1 MSAESR
7 IAWVATPGHSSD
19 ARSGQGTLDGEAVL
33 ERLCQPDLGFRVEA
47 LDASDDLAGQLD
59 DWADSAEEA
68 PQSSFFY
75 VSAPVLSVEGEVLLC
90 LDPSDPTT
98 GDSLADVLGSLVE
111 ATDGPVVA
119 VLDLRASPA
128 VDALGLASL
137 VREVREVVRAQEQAE
152 VVVSLRAA
160 TEDDASSCSPLTRA
174 LLEVLDDVEP
184 SEGLTLEDLYERVAE
199 SSAVLGAKLAFGAV
213 TRDPSA
219 VLVEPV
225 DRAETGE
232 GASAEPAAEE
242 AAETSESASVQ
253 PAAEEAV
260 ETSESARV
268 EPTVEE
274 SAGAES
280 KGEASSPGAPSE
292 AASDEPA
299 TAVAPSPSTPPPS
312 PSAPVERARVSMTE
326 PPPSRRSITPTA
338 ASEAE
343 HGDRLAAEGDDEG
356 ALGLYRRALGLVG
369 PSPGDG
375 VDPTALRASLHV
387 RIGEAKLRQGKTREA
402 VAAFEKALGLAPTP
416 HEIDRVLKLLLSLYM
431 GERDHRSA
439 ASVQARL
446 LDRVTSTEERVVALL
461 SFARSWLHDANEP
474 LRARALL
481 DEARALSPREPEV
494 LRALLELAER
504 DRRADD
510 IVELRKLL
518 AELEPDAVRRA
529 AALLE
534 LGRELVSALRREDD
548 ALDVLEAALEA
559 NPSELEPLVLLA
571 QVLADRQEWSE
582 LEGAYHR
589 MLERLPRVE
598 PAEVHRTVEAEIAR
612 RLGNLLRDH
621 LEDEAGALAALER
634 AVSADPADLDT
645 RRAAAELARS
655 LGEHRRALN
664 HAQYVAERS
673 PRAVKDLRRLF
684 DLLLK
689 CELVER
695 ACHVAE
701 VLVVL
706 ERADERERALLEAHR
721 DELRRPVE
729 ELPPDAWER
738 LWLEEQLP
746 VARMFEAAG
755 EALYTGLVEL
765 WRRQGGAESAGDAK
779 AVDPATTTLSA
790 PRSLAWAAKLLRR
803 PVPRVHVDEAS
814 SLAFRALR
822 TQEPTTLIGGPAL
835 RGRSLEELSFLAGHH
850 LATELPAHRP
860 VFLARGVDELSAC
873 FLAMVREVMPD
884 APAPEALAAQVALIS
899 AALDAKL
906 DDEARHALDVAFIEL
921 DERGGQVDL
930 GAWAEAAERSALAA
944 GLLLSGDLRVACAL
958 LELLPAGLPRERRL
972 ELLLGVAL
980 SEAYGDLR
988 LRMSGATS

>member
-33 ERLCQPDLGFRVEA
+33 ERLGQPDLGFRVEA

-68 PQSSFFY
+68 PQSSLLY

-119 VLDLRASPA
+119 VLDLRAGPA

-152 VVVSLRAA
+152 VLVSLRAA

-184 SEGLTLEDLYERVAE
+184 SEGLTLEELYERVAE

-219 VLVEPV
+219 VLVEPE
-225 DRAETGE
+225 DRAEANE
-232 GASAEPAAEE
+232 DASAEPAAEE
-242 AAETSESASVQ
+242 GAATSEDASAE
-253 PAAEEAV
+253 PA
-260 ETSESARV
+260 
-268 EPTVEE
+268 VEE
-274 SAGAES
+274 SAEAES
-280 KGEASSPGAPSE
+280 KSEASSPQAPGE
-292 AASDEPA
+292 AATDEPA
-299 TAVAPSPSTPPPS
+299 TAVAPSQSTPPPS
-312 PSAPVERARVSMTE
+312 PSAPAERARVSMTE
-326 PPPSRRSITPTA
+326 PPPSRRSVTPTA
-338 ASEAE
+338 SSEAE
-343 HGDRLAAEGDDEG
+343 QGDRLAAEGDDEG

-369 PSPGDG
+369 PSPGEG
-375 VDPTALRASLHV
+375 VDPSALRASLHV

-402 VAAFEKALGLAPTP
+402 VAAFEKALGLAPTQ
-416 HEIDRVLKLLLSLYM
+416 HEVDRVLKLLLSMYM

-446 LDRVTSTEERVVALL
+446 LDRVSSTEERVVALL
-461 SFARSWLHDANEP
+461 SFARSWLHDASEP

-481 DEARALSPREPEV
+481 EEARALAPREPEV

-518 AELEPDAVRRA
+518 AELEEDPVRRA

-534 LGRELVSALRREDD
+534 LGRELVSVLRREDD

-559 NPSELEPLVLLA
+559 HPSELEPLVLLA

-589 MLERLPRVE
+589 MLDRLPRVE
-598 PAEVHRTVEAEIAR
+598 PAEVHRSVEAEIAR

-621 LEDEAGALAALER
+621 LEDQAGALSAFER
-634 AVSADPADLDT
+634 AVSAEPGDLET

-655 LGEHRRALN
+655 LGEHRRALG
-664 HAQYVAERS
+664 HAQFVAERA
-673 PRAVKDLRRLF
+673 PREPKDLRRLF
-684 DLLLK
+684 DLLMK

-706 ERADERERALLEAHR
+706 ERADERQRALLEAHR
-721 DELRRPVE
+721 DDVRRPVE

-738 LWLEEQLP
+738 MWLEEQLP

-755 EALYTGLVEL
+755 EALYAGLVEL
-765 WRRQGGAESAGDAK
+765 WRRQGGAESVGEAK

-803 PVPRVHVDEAS
+803 PLPRVHVDES
-814 SLAFRALR
+814 STVAFRALR
-822 TQEPTTLIGGPAL
+822 TQAPTTLIGGPAL
-835 RGRSLEELSFLAGHH
+835 RGRSLEELSFLAGYH

-860 VFLARGVDELSAC
+860 VFLRRGLDELSAC
-873 FLAMVREVMPD
+873 FLAMVREVMPE
-884 APAPEALAAQVALIS
+884 APAPEALAAQVAIVG
-899 AALDAKL
+899 AALEAKL

-921 DERGGQVDL
+921 DERGGQIDL

-958 LELLPAGLPRERRL
+958 LELLPVGLPRERRL

-988 LRMSGATS
+988 LRMSGAPA